1 MASNQVFDYVVTLQN
16 PARKLI
22 DRFSIGTIAV
32 SLVLFATQFIAGEE
46 RRWIH
51 GIGSLLIGLLFG
63 LNLYRSLAHR
73 QPVFYSNVLLL
84 TGVVWA
90 SMPYYPWLSI
100 PFIVMGLLERQAKKN
115 LEIGFHQNEVVFNSF
130 PRKSYAWE
138 DFSNIVLRDNILTL
152 DFTSNRLF
160 QRETIDEE
168 GDADEDEF
176 NEYCRLRL
184 AAVEVSE

>member
-1 MASNQVFDYVVTLQN
+1 MAGNKVFDYVVTLKN
-16 PARKLI
+16 PTQKFI
-22 DRFSIGTIAV
+22 DYFSIGTILV
-32 SLVLFATQFIAGEE
+32 SLFLFIAQFLVGEE

-51 GIGSLLIGLLFG
+51 GIGSLLILLLFG
-63 LNLYRSLAHR
+63 LGLYKSFVRKQA
-73 QPVFYSNVLLL
+73 VFYSHVLLI
-84 TGVVWA
+84 TGVIWA

-115 LEIGFHQNEVVFNSF
+115 LEIGFDAEQIVFNNF
-130 PRKSYAWE
+130 PRKYYGWQ

-152 DFTSNRLF
+152 DYADNRLF

-176 NEYCRLRL
+176 NAYCQTRL
-184 AAVEVSE
+184 AAVS